1 MIEEDNPPKKSAP
14 RKTAESIK
22 FWIGKAV
29 GVVAVVEFWG
39 AVTLGVFFAFA
50 AIVAATVAAIPV
62 FKSWIG

>member
-1 MIEEDNPPKKSAP
+1 MIEEDNPPKKPAP

-29 GVVAVVEFWG
+29 VVVAVVEFWG
-39 AVTLGVFFAFA
+39 AVTIGVFFVFA
-50 AIVAATVAAIPV
+50 AIVAATVAAIPA